1 MGIIS
6 RRCFRGH
13 VLKLGAVVEASGEA
27 RWGWLG
33 RGGSAGEDTRACR
46 VRRGGVGTCTAR
58 RGRIMASGH
67 EEAIAMDVKE
77 AVRTAKSYVAAG
89 GVMQTTGSFS
99 EVASA

>member
-1 MGIIS
+1 MDVIYLCCHS
-6 RRCFRGH
+6 
-13 VLKLGAVVEASGEA
+13 VLVRKLVAVVEASGEA

-58 RGRIMASGH
+58 RDRIAASGH